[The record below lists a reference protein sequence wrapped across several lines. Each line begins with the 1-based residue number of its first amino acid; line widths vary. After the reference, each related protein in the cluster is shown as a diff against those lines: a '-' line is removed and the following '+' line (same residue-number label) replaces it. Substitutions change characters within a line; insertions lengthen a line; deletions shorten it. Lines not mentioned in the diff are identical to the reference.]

1 MASIPKKTSKKSKD
15 MGTNKVSPKD
25 VKEVK
30 KARPKPNVKQDK
42 PNAAFRN
49 VLQNDKYDF
58 DEGMGPKKLIPLMDR
73 ASRLQAAKA
82 MKKVS
87 PKRPQQFSERPGDKI
102 GYKGGR

>member
-1 MASIPKKTSKKSKD
+1 MATTPKKTAKKSKD
-15 MGTNKVSPKD
+15 MGSARVSAKD
-25 VKEVK
+25 VKKVPK
-30 KARPKPNVKQDK
+30 DRPKPNVKQDK

-49 VLQNDKYDF
+49 ILQNDKYDF
-58 DEGMGPKKLIPLMDR
+58 DEGLGPKKTIPLMDR

-87 PKRPQQFSERPGDKI
+87 PKRPQQFSERPGDKL